1 MPLFGTSLFTFYWQL
16 LVPAALMFYPMP
28 KRKGFIWRLIIC
40 LAVTIAVSLC
50 YYSPFCIGITNP
62 VIAHFIFFATA
73 YSFCII
79 IVHVCFQ
86 LPFTKGL
93 FFLFETFVIQNVCYH
108 LFSFIMQLAGVP
120 IGDEYSTFLYLLFIG
135 ALYALV
141 YLTFFSIVEKRHL
154 RHAVSI
160 PKAALLVE
168 AFFFFIDM
176 FVGVYF
182 RYGSDML
189 LTDTLAASMY
199 RILSL
204 AVGFLIIS
212 LCLGLFNIGELT
224 DNNKEMAKRIEFE
237 SRYYEISKNYAE
249 EIRKVRHDLKHQ
261 INAIRTV
268 QDDETREGIL
278 KELEEGIKRYGLVMK
293 TGNTALDSVLLE
305 KNVRCNNLGL
315 SLNIMADGSLLKG
328 MTYNDIYVLFGN
340 ALDNAIESSSSSNN
354 ETNNHINVEVIQRGG
369 MAYVHFD
376 NWCDP
381 SVIIDGTIPKTSK
394 TEPGHGYG
402 LRSILFLVDKY
413 GGSATVNAKD
423 GLFALDILLPINN

>member
-1 MPLFGTSLFTFYWQL
+1 
-16 LVPAALMFYPMP
+16 
-28 KRKGFIWRLIIC
+28 
-40 LAVTIAVSLC
+40 
-50 YYSPFCIGITNP
+50 
-62 VIAHFIFFATA
+62 
-73 YSFCII
+73 
-79 IVHVCFQ
+79 
-86 LPFTKGL
+86 
-93 FFLFETFVIQNVCYH
+93 
-108 LFSFIMQLAGVP
+108 MQLAGVP